1 MDKDVWEEAVG
12 KDAHKKI
19 VGSCNRCKR
28 RVYTKKRESVPF
40 VKRGERGAQRICKRT
55 VEEGLY
61 QAVKVTA
68 NGASVLCREERWQ
81 KEDGTRL

>member
-1 MDKDVWEEAVG
+1 VNKGIWEEAVG

-19 VGSCNRCKR
+19 VGSCDRCKR
-28 RVYTKKRESVPF
+28 GVYTKKRESVPF
-40 VKRGERGAQRICKRT
+40 VKRRERGGQKICKRT

-61 QAVKVTA
+61 QAVKVIT
-68 NGASVLCREERWQ
+68 NGAGVLCREERWQ